1 MGRPPTSGSYIEF
14 AQNKERAAEAI
25 QLEAEAVTAAKIA
38 EMTPLPLAE
47 RFAGPSLHKGDELG
61 PLSNDSVEALVV
73 HVGRAIGTLEEVRTK
88 STNLKGTF
96 AGSMKVC
103 EHNLRVAAEE
113 LARRLRTSG
122 DPEWHEQQAILLRR
136 ELEKSRAESGV
147 LQRRVA
153 ALESALRVTGIPA
166 VGQIASPA
174 EAGEGRDASGG
185 SAMPASPVR
194 EPRTGCSSLSGAGRL
209 RSGGQREG
217 GTGGGV
223 SAAAAG
229 SEVGLEA
236 RIAAAVAA
244 SISSLRDDLRRD
256 VLQQWRRESGE
267 VWDVVPGPP
276 RPCGSQEGVAA
287 AAAVTPGG
295 SAAEG
300 PTPMDVEARSGAAKR
315 KATAD
320 REERPTGTS
329 KIRKA
334 GEAAGV
340 EAEGKKKR
348 KRKKKSAPPPS
359 SQKTAE
365 PAPRFEPAPP
375 PPPQEEPYAVVAGRK
390 AKNAA
395 RKKAAAANPPP
406 PRTTA
411 GGLARQP
418 LRARRA
424 GRGRRAR
431 KPNRKNPD
439 PPVLL
444 VRRRSR

>member
-1 MGRPPTSGSYIEF
+1 MDEVPFPRPPGMRLAGSLGDLAKLAREDDPQCGASRLGRPPTSGLYKEI
-14 AQNKERAAEAI
+14 AQRKEKVAEAI
-25 QLEAEAVTAAKIA
+25 QLEAEAVIAAKIA
-38 EMTPLPLAE
+38 EVTPFPLAE
-47 RFAGPSLHKGDELG
+47 RFAGPYLHKGDELG

-73 HVGRAIGTLEEVRTK
+73 HVGKAIGTLEEVRTK
-88 STNLKGTF
+88 SMHLKGTF

-136 ELEKSRAESGV
+136 ELEKSRAETGV

-194 EPRTGCSSLSGAGRL
+194 EPRTGCSFLPGAGRL
-209 RSGGQREG
+209 RSGGQREA
-217 GTGGGV
+217 GTGGGA

-229 SEVGLEA
+229 SEKGLEA

-256 VLQQWRRESGE
+256 VLQQWRREAGE
-267 VWDVVPGPP
+267 VWEVVPGPP
-276 RPCGSQEGVAA
+276 RPRGSQEGVAA

-295 SAAEG
+295 SAVEG

-315 KATAD
+315 KATTD

-329 KIRKA
+329 KRRKA

-340 EAEGKKKR
+340 VAGR
-348 KRKKKSAPPPS
+348 RRKKKSAPPPS
-359 SQKTAE
+359 SQTNAE
-365 PAPRFEPAPP
+365 LAPRLKPAPP
-375 PPPQEEPYAVVAGRK
+375 PPPQEEPYAVVAGRN

-406 PRTTA
+406 
-411 GGLARQP
+411 
-418 LRARRA
+418 
-424 GRGRRAR
+424 
-431 KPNRKNPD
+431 
-439 PPVLL
+439 
-444 VRRRSR
+444 